1 MMLTPESL
9 IKMAP
14 ELNLAKAGIYTGVLN
29 QAMERFGIDSPSRL
43 AFFLGQVLVESDDLS
58 QVREAMFYRTPER
71 LMQVWPKRFPT
82 KESAQPYVGNPQ
94 KLANFVY
101 ANRMGNGGPE
111 TNDGWNHRGA
121 GWIQLTGKDNQ
132 EACGLEL
139 GVPLDGIG
147 DYLATSQGAAQSAC
161 WFWWKHGI
169 NRLADFNNIDSV
181 SDATNL
187 GHLTEKVGDAEGYAK
202 RVIKTNLCKQILGVK

>member
-14 ELNLAKAGIYTGVLN
+14 ELNLAKAGVYTGVLN
-29 QAMERFGIDSPSRL
+29 QAIDRFGIDSPQRL
-43 AFFLGQVLVESDDLS
+43 AFFMGQVLVESNDLMS
-58 QVREAMFYRTPER
+58 FREAMSYSAER
-71 LMQVWPKRFPT
+71 LMAVWSKRFPT
-82 KESAQPYVGNPQ
+82 LEIANQYAHQPQ

-139 GVPLDGIG
+139 GVSLDGIG

-169 NRLADFNNIDSV
+169 NRLADFNNIDAV